1 MRGDIAAC
9 GTGNVSVVHVDVLT
23 LKIPRTLA
31 VELADEGLVE
41 RLVQRRSA
49 DLVDILM
56 LAVDTTSLLVTIA
69 VAWGDLGELT
79 RRIARDARRS
89 RREDETI
96 SVDITAPSG
105 TQTIVEVNDDPG
117 EGRLAIRIRTIVEE
131 LHQPQRP

>member
-1 MRGDIAAC
+1 M
-9 GTGNVSVVHVDVLT
+9 DVLT

-31 VELADEGLVE
+31 VDLADEGLAE

-69 VAWGDLGELT
+69 VAWGDLDEVT

-96 SVDITAPSG
+96 SIEITSPSG